1 MFSCSCTS
9 AYLPLQA
16 LQAPVTAAPVA
27 ALTDKGDKGAT
38 TKDKSEG
45 ACLQRQWYHVFLR
58 ECGCSSAGS
67 GLDLAALMQIPHD
80 QCRCGHKKAECGT
93 CGLGYKQRLEVMRAV
108 LHGETQQP
116 PTSPGGSN
124 ISKGTVKRKAALVE
138 PALLSDDSPETD
150 DEEVFE
156 EDWTVP
162 SIGS

>member
-16 LQAPVTAAPVA
+16 LEAPVTAAPVA

-93 CGLGYKQRLEVMRAV
+93 CGLGYKQRLEVLRAV
-108 LHGETQQP
+108 LNAEKKP
-116 PTSPGGSN
+116 PSSPGGSN
-124 ISKGTVKRKAALVE
+124 VSKGTVKRKAALVE
-138 PALLSDDSPETD
+138 PDLLSDDSPETD